1 MQESHVIVF
10 ILSFEPNLFTL
21 FLLVTH
27 WSGVGRGWNPG
38 PQFVRH
44 SSTELARRWQGVGS
58 VKRGHLYTL
67 MLVGPT
73 PAQDQQQGSFMLRAK
88 SFHAIK
94 SIVYGAT
101 FVGKTAFIRQR
112 EAQIIVS
119 KIALKLYPWMSHFPI
134 LAGFH
139 GEKKILDGRNWL
151 VLISYQVDIVRLGSK
166 PWNLAV
172 ILMQLKS
179 NIIRWWA
186 PLASTSPVT

>member
-1 MQESHVIVF
+1 
-10 ILSFEPNLFTL
+10 
-21 FLLVTH
+21 
-27 WSGVGRGWNPG
+27 
-38 PQFVRH
+38 
-44 SSTELARRWQGVGS
+44 
-58 VKRGHLYTL
+58 
-67 MLVGPT
+67 
-73 PAQDQQQGSFMLRAK
+73 MLRAK

-139 GEKKILDGRNWL
+139 GEKKILDGRILL

-179 NIIRWWA
+179 NIIR
-186 PLASTSPVT
+186 